1 MKKNIMN
8 IVKTLR
14 IALDD
19 TQPQFAARFRVSV
32 DTVKSWESGRR
43 NPSEASLSLMTLLA
57 NHDDDLKEAIQKMH
71 PHYRMADEIL
81 EYLSKELEGEGKD
94 LHLRFVIYGESGSG
108 KTRIVNLIN
117 EKLAESGTVES
128 VGEIAE
134 CIDLIHKD
142 NLCKALGILK
152 NEELRYANS
161 RHIAFSVLSKDLASS
176 LEANG
181 IKVFRL

>member
-1 MKKNIMN
+1 MN
-8 IVKTLR
+8 IVKKLR
-14 IALDD
+14 IALDE
-19 TQPQFAARFRVSV
+19 TQSQFAERFRVSV
-32 DTVKSWESGRR
+32 DTIKSWESGRR
-43 NPSEASLSLMTLLA
+43 NPSEASLSLMTHLA

-81 EYLSKELEGEGKD
+81 EFLSKELEEEGKD
-94 LHLRFVIYGESGSG
+94 LELRFVIYGESGSG
-108 KTRIVNLIN
+108 KTRIVKLIN
-117 EKLAESGTVES
+117 KKLAESGTVES

-142 NLCKALGILK
+142 NLCKAWGILK
-152 NEELRYANS
+152 DEELRYANS

>member
-1 MKKNIMN
+1 MS
-8 IVKTLR
+8 IVKKLR
-14 IALDD
+14 IELGD
-19 TQPQFAARFRVSV
+19 TQSEFAVRFRVSV

-43 NPSEASLSLMTLLA
+43 NPSETSLSLMTLLA

-81 EYLSKELEGEGKD
+81 AFLSEEVEGKD
-94 LHLRFVIYGESGSG
+94 KDFHLRFVIYGESGSG

-142 NLCKALGILK
+142 NLCKAWDIF
-152 NEELRYANS
+152 NDEDLRYANS
-161 RHIAFSVLSKDLASS
+161 RHITFSVLSQDLASS